1 MTRFL
6 LLLLLAALP
15 AAAQTRVWLDADTA
29 NEIDDLYALTRALSA
44 PGLTIAGLSSTQ
56 WKHSPVA
63 EGNTLEASHHL
74 NEALLGLLDKSAI
87 PAHRGSM
94 VPLYW
99 WGRDR
104 AAYSG
109 AAYHLMLEAR
119 AMPAGQKLTVV
130 ALGALTNV
138 ASALLMDP
146 AIAAKIRLYW
156 LGAEIREGVWDKSE
170 FNCLNDIHALN
181 EVLNAKDLE
190 LFIMPTTVARHLT
203 FDYAGTAARLK
214 EQGRLG
220 RFLLDRWDR
229 HSPGAANWIMWDLAA
244 VEWLLSPSLV
254 ESRMIRTPPENTSR
268 EVRAATRIDVEAMRA
283 AFWKGISGLGR

>member
-1 MTRFL
+1 
-6 LLLLLAALP
+6 
-15 AAAQTRVWLDADTA
+15 
-29 NEIDDLYALTRALSA
+29 
-44 PGLTIAGLSSTQ
+44 
-56 WKHSPVA
+56 
-63 EGNTLEASHHL
+63 
-74 NEALLGLLDKSAI
+74 
-87 PAHRGSM
+87 M

-229 HSPGAANWIMWDLAA
+229 HSPGAASWIMWDLAA

-254 ESRMIRTPPENTSR
+254 ESKMIGTPPENTQR
-268 EVRAATRIDVEAMRA
+268 EVRAATRINVEAMRA